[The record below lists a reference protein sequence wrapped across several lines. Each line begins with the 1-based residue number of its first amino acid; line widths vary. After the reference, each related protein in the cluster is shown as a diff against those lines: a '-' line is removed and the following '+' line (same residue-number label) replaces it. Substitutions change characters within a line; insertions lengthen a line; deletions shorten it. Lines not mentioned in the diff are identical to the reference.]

1 MFVRRK
7 DEGNDKT
14 KIQGRKRGNAYNEH
28 EKEYPRTKTQG
39 LEAYHLSSVWAA
51 VLGKRTGTTVLEK
64 GQNPENTLY
73 RMRVRREKMSS
84 FTLIITG
91 LITGFILG
99 KAVPILHYAIKIKQE
114 EEKKYDR
121 DRKDTQSNEKGDSG
135 LYPVSP
141 ERGAES
147 SVSGISDNGESLDIT
162 KELALYSRN
171 VLTQYCNSQSNCEK
185 CCLEQNG
192 GCSLISGPP
201 CMWAKRTEE
210 VIKY

>member
-1 MFVRRK
+1 
-7 DEGNDKT
+7 
-14 KIQGRKRGNAYNEH
+14 
-28 EKEYPRTKTQG
+28 
-39 LEAYHLSSVWAA
+39 
-51 VLGKRTGTTVLEK
+51 
-64 GQNPENTLY
+64 
-73 RMRVRREKMSS
+73 MSS

-91 LITGFILG
+91 LVTGLILG
-99 KAVPILHYAIKIKQE
+99 KAVSILHYAIKIKQE
-114 EEKKYDR
+114 EEKYDR

-147 SVSGISDNGESLDIT
+147 SVSGSSDNGESLDIT

-171 VLTQYCNSQSNCEK
+171 VLAQYCNSQSNCEK
-185 CCLEQNG
+185 CCLERNG